1 MDKIYKIRNKIILYI
16 FNKSIIYLYYKLF
29 LIKKNNK
36 L

>member
-1 MDKIYKIRNKIILYI
+1 MDKIYKILNKIILYI